1 MEQKLTLTVSRMEG
15 TSNAKC
21 RLWRLR
27 LFCGG
32 KPAKSKRFH
41 GTYSQAK
48 AAGEDFK
55 AEYAAQLALTGYDPD
70 MTFERYAQRWLQ
82 RRRDSGSFQNQTLKK
97 DEWNV
102 SCLCRIIGGEKV
114 SELTRPKV
122 VECLGALKNGAVSGK
137 KIANSTLTNY
147 HKTLKCILSE
157 AVYDELI
164 PKSPMRDVK
173 PPKPDTEPKEAVP
186 FDDYMRA
193 VEALCESPADPRA
206 VGIALI
212 ALNGFR
218 RSEVVALDWSD
229 DLGDGLRVDESVE
242 YATGLK
248 KKPKSSAGERTV
260 PMSARTRKLLD
271 EWRAEQGRQLNAL
284 GMGQGAGTP
293 ILTDGDGKRVSGDSL
308 YRWWRLR
315 GPRDYGVS
323 CTVHELR
330 HTFLTYLAKNGDT
343 FALKR
348 IAGWSKIAMADVY
361 VHADEQADRDA
372 MAQLEKRAE
381 RYKSGTKKTQRKPTQ
396 GNAKQHGGS
405 A

>member
-27 LFCGG
+27 LFVDG

-41 GTYSQAK
+41 GTYGQAK

-55 AEYAAQLALTGYDPD
+55 AAYAETMRLSGYDPD
-70 MTFERYAQRWLQ
+70 MTFERYARRWLQ
-82 RRRDSGSFQNQTLKK
+82 RRRDSGNFENQTLKK
-97 DEWNV
+97 DEWSV
-102 SCLCRIIGGEKV
+102 SCLCRVIGGEKI

-122 VECLGALKNGAVSGK
+122 VECLSALKNGAVSGK
-137 KIANSTLTNY
+137 AIANSTLANY
-147 HKTLKCILSE
+147 HKTLKSILAE

-173 PPKPDTEPKEAVP
+173 PPKMDSDPKEAVP
-186 FDDYMRA
+186 FEDYMRA
-193 VEALCESPADPRA
+193 VEMLCDSPADPRA
-206 VGIALI
+206 VGMALI

-218 RSEVVALDWSD
+218 RSEVVALDWCD
-229 DLGDGLRVDESVE
+229 DLGDGLKVDESIE
-242 YATGLK
+242 YATGAK

-271 EWRAEQGRQLNAL
+271 GWKAEQAGQLEAL
-284 GMGQGAGTP
+284 GMEQDGTTP
-293 ILTDGDGKRVSGDSL
+293 VLTDANGNRISADSL

-323 CTVHELR
+323 CTVHEMR

-348 IAGWSKIAMADVY
+348 IAGWAKITMADTY

-372 MAQLEKRAE
+372 MAQLEERAQ
-381 RYKSGTKKTQRKPTQ
+381 RYNSGTKKTQRKATQ
-396 GNAKQHGGS
+396 SNARQHGS
-405 A
+405 EA